1 MLASQSQYQQQKIIL
16 WECPQDKVVRVGAPF
31 RQSDWEYQTYFL
43 QTRLHVKRTNPQGEY
58 LYSMNI

>member
-43 QTRLHVKRTNPQGEY
+43 
-58 LYSMNI
+58 